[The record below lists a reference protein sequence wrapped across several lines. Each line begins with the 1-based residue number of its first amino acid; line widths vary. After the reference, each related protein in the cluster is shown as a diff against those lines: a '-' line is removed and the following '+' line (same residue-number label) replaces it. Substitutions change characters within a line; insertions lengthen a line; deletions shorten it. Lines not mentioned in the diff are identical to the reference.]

1 MTLTLSIPDD
11 ILAAIKLPRKQL
23 DRQLIMEMAFT
34 LYARGLASMGTAR
47 RLAALDKWAFLDGL
61 AERGIER
68 HYGDQELDE
77 DIRYARN
84 SGQ

>member
-1 MTLTLSIPDD
+1 
-11 ILAAIKLPRKQL
+11 
-23 DRQLIMEMAFT
+23 
-34 LYARGLASMGTAR
+34 MGTAR
-47 RLAALDKWAFLDGL
+47 RLAALDKWAFLEGL

>member
-11 ILAAIKLPRKQL
+11 ILAAIKIPRKQL
-23 DRQLIMEMAFT
+23 DRQLTIEMAFT
-34 LYARGLASMGTAR
+34 LYERGLASMGTAR
-47 RLAALDKWAFLDGL
+47 RLAALDKWAFLEGL

>member
-1 MTLTLSIPDD
+1 MALTLTIPDD
-11 ILAAIKLPRKQL
+11 ILAGIKLPRRQFDHQL
-23 DRQLIMEMAFT
+23 TIEIAFT
-34 LYARGLASMGTAR
+34 LYQRGLASMGTAR

-61 AERGIER
+61 AERDIER

-84 SGQ
+84 CGQ